1 MGEKEKKSI
10 SPVFTPDL
18 IHSIE
23 KVVNFQALREPK
35 GKVCLLWVAGRM
47 ESNRPRMICF
57 RKVLLDRK
65 EVISRLIQKLQII
78 VSEDAGEFENIIESP
93 DDDKDRWRTITAPQ
107 QVEKKLSPMLSLI
120 QLEIKEPE
128 SHLKWLQRVYR
139 PHINFWSRYLENWS
153 NGQHLELLGKFRNS
167 LLNGYPQE
175 FVGRCFAKVSNIKNT
190 FWK

>member
-65 EVISRLIQKLQII
+65 EVIS
-78 VSEDAGEFENIIESP
+78 
-93 DDDKDRWRTITAPQ
+93 
-107 QVEKKLSPMLSLI
+107 
-120 QLEIKEPE
+120 
-128 SHLKWLQRVYR
+128 
-139 PHINFWSRYLENWS
+139 
-153 NGQHLELLGKFRNS
+153 
-167 LLNGYPQE
+167 
-175 FVGRCFAKVSNIKNT
+175 
-190 FWK
+190 